1 LAFVGAGIMMVVFA
15 NAATAAQLM
24 VAGFIMVFFVQ
35 VAGNAMQ
42 IFASEVFPTNA
53 RASGFGWASGVG
65 RLATAFIMP
74 TILWVQSGYGLMTV
88 FVCLAI
94 LMVIAAGAVTQLGPE
109 ARQRGLDEIAP
120 PTG

>member
-1 LAFVGAGIMMVVFA
+1 
-15 NAATAAQLM
+15 
-24 VAGFIMVFFVQ
+24 
-35 VAGNAMQ
+35 
-42 IFASEVFPTNA
+42 
-53 RASGFGWASGVG
+53 
-65 RLATAFIMP
+65 
-74 TILWVQSGYGLMTV
+74 MTV